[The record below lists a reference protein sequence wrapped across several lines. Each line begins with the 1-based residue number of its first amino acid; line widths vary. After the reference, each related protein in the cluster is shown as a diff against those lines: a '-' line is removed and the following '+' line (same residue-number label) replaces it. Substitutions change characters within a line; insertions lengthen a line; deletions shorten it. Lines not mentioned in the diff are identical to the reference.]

1 MKARKSTKRLACR
14 ALSTHKCA
22 SCQKIPKRMIIEI
35 GKDYPWCARCW
46 REYLKDTKHIA

>member
-22 SCQKIPKRMIIEI
+22 SCQKVPRCIIVEI

-46 REYLKDTKHIA
+46 REYLKDVRRTA